1 MWATFPRRGLQWRLT
16 LFLELGDIGA
26 ELAMEISGV
35 HCGQNQGAAGEVVF
49 GERRLDRRLA
59 DGEPVEGGVELVLI
73 DRTEAELL
81 TEAGLA
87 VSGDSARAAA
97 SLEPGSRRRLTTRAR
112 TRSRQRLPSGPS
124 RRSRPI
130 LRAVPRAAATCPCG
144 SERMMMIAG

>member
-1 MWATFPRRGLQWRLT
+1 M
-16 LFLELGDIGA
+16 
-26 ELAMEISGV
+26 
-35 HCGQNQGAAGEVVF
+35 VF

-130 LRAVPRAAATCPCG
+130 LRAVPRAAATCPYG
-144 SERMMMIAG
+144 SERMMVIACWSLGMTVPPLSSILKPAMRSAGQSERLSRVRFLTLPPSR